1 MAFNSFKA
9 LTDVIQDEK
18 TGVIVNALDLDE
30 YEKKLAELM
39 SDEDKRKRM
48 AQAAKEDVKKFS
60 RERITE
66 HWENLFR
73 QLGF

>member
-1 MAFNSFKA
+1 M
-9 LTDVIQDEK
+9 
-18 TGVIVNALDLDE
+18 NALDLDE